1 MIKSLNNLCKPA
13 LFYLVISVIGLILLG
28 IQNSNPDPRFCI
40 GRYECNQVTKFNGFM
55 IQVIYILFWTWLL
68 NILCKN
74 KLKNLSWFVVLFP
87 LIMYIL
93 GIMGLVSNGFLYVKE
108 GLTVDEHKTPQD
120 KYEHYKHIHGIEKGA
135 RGRSALHEGPD
146 HSRLLG
152 QHNKDR
158 KHPNHPGLDKWIN
171 KDDFT
176 KNAHDQIWHK
186 YNT

>member
-87 LIMYIL
+87 LIMYVL

-108 GLTVDEHKTPQD
+108 GLPVNSHVRAKD
-120 KYEHYKHIHGIEKGA
+120 KRKHYKHLHGIQDGAPARELEKHKGDD
-135 RGRSALHEGPD
+135 REGP
-146 HSRLLG
+146 LLG
-152 QHNKDR
+152 QHNKENT
-158 KHPNHPGLDKWIN
+158 HPNLAGMDDWIN
-171 KDDFT
+171 KNDFN
-176 KNAHDQIWHK
+176 KDAHARWHK
-186 YNT
+186 

>member
-87 LIMYIL
+87 LIMYVL

-108 GLTVDEHKTPQD
+108 GFPHNQHIKKTD
-120 KYEHYKHIHGIEKGA
+120 KIKHYKHHHGVEAGA
-135 RGRSALHEGPD
+135 PENALNMHPGGEYITV
-146 HSRLLG
+146 LG
-152 QHNKDR
+152 QHNKER
-158 KHPNHPGLDKWIN
+158 RHPNLPGMDDWIN
-171 KDDFT
+171 KNEFN
-176 KNAHDQIWHK
+176 KGAHARWHR
-186 YNT
+186 